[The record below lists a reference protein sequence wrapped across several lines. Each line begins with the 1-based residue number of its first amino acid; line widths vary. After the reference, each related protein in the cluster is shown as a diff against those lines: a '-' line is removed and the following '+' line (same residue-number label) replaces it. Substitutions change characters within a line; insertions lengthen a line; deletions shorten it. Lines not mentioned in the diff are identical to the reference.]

1 MSIMKKLLVLS
12 SILII
17 STIAFIGCASTPA
30 PTPVQTTPEP
40 SAPVTDPGFDDEP
53 AVEDVMAIP
62 EPVAPKKEDEYSRS
76 IGNVGVSKEVFK
88 EDKTKILKI
97 IDELSVVMKNRDY
110 NGWLSYLD
118 KESRDYYSKPTNLKK
133 ASSKMP
139 KKGLTLT
146 SLEDYFKYVF
156 IPSRAGHKVDEIR
169 YITENHVKVVEVRED
184 TDAVYYN
191 FKRDLTNKVEEKWKL
206 NLPKISD

>member
-1 MSIMKKLLVLS
+1 MSVMKKFLVLS
-12 SILII
+12 SISII
-17 STIAFIGCASTPA
+17 SIITFVGCASTPVA
-30 PTPVQTTPEP
+30 TPVQTEPE
-40 SAPVTDPGFDDEP
+40 STVTEEPKFDDEP
-53 AVEDVMAIP
+53 VVEEVMAPP

-76 IGNVGVSKEVFK
+76 IGNVDVSKEVFK

-97 IDELSVVMKNRDY
+97 IDELSVIMKNRDY
-110 NGWLSYLD
+110 NGWLTYLD
-118 KESRDYYSKPTNLKK
+118 KESRDYYSKPANLKK
-133 ASSKMP
+133 ASNKMP

-156 IPSRAGHKVDEIR
+156 IPSRVGHKVDEIR
-169 YITENHVKVVEVRED
+169 YITENHVKVVDVRED